1 MRDGRAEWH
10 RIWGRNSKYYYSV
23 PPDSLKKGD
32 GMPTGYEILGN
43 SRALRR
49 HWLKRLGAALIDAA
63 IIFIP
68 VRLALVF
75 VHDFNQDILAGVLS
89 GALWFLYSGVLEG
102 LYGTTLGK
110 HLLYLKV
117 ISLSEKRSIWQ
128 GFVRNVPK
136 LFWYAF
142 LPLDVLI
149 GLALEGDPRQR
160 FVDRAAMTSV
170 MSFEPELKRITKNYV
185 KLKSTKDQ

>member
-1 MRDGRAEWH
+1 
-10 RIWGRNSKYYYSV
+10 
-23 PPDSLKKGD
+23 
-32 GMPTGYEILGN
+32 MPTGYEILGS
-43 SRALRR
+43 SRALRK

-75 VHDFNQDILAGVLS
+75 VHDFNQDILAGLLS
-89 GALWFLYSGVLEG
+89 GAMWFLYSGVLEG
-102 LYGTTLGK
+102 LYGKTLGK

-117 ISLSEKRSIWQ
+117 ISLSENRSIWQ
-128 GFVRNVPK
+128 GFIRSVPK

-142 LPLDVLI
+142 LPLDVFI

-170 MSFEPELKRITKNYV
+170 MSFEPELHRIESRFKVTKLSPG
-185 KLKSTKDQ
+185 KKKDDA